1 MKEVNKIKK
10 GDKGNL
16 SISRITNLIIN
27 LLDAKEKLSSEE
39 FNQVYNL
46 FNELQKCNT
55 KMELDKDG

>member
-1 MKEVNKIKK
+1 MK

-16 SISRITNLIIN
+16 SISQITNLIIN
-27 LLDAKEKLSSEE
+27 LPDAKEKLSSEE

-55 KMELDKDG
+55 KWN

>member
-16 SISRITNLIIN
+16 SISQITNLIIN
-27 LLDAKEKLSSEE
+27 LPDAKEKLSSEE

-55 KMELDKDG
+55 KWN